1 MTQAKPFSRN
11 AKKAKGKGNTWQENL
26 FIAFC
31 LIIPIVFFLVFYV
44 YVNFDSFLMAFQ
56 IPSGGKIAWGWD
68 NFKWVFDR
76 IVKGSTSDVDN
87 LQVAFR
93 NTFLTFG
100 VQIILFFVGLLV
112 SYIIY
117 KQLLGYKIFRVLF
130 YLPSIISSVVT
141 SFFYAELMSYGGF
154 ADFLTNLFHLDY
166 ALKSPLQDSNFANL
180 MVLMNYFWLGIP
192 SNLILWGGAF
202 SRIPTSV
209 LESARIDG
217 CGWVRELFQIILPII
232 WPTFVMLITTN
243 LAGIFGA
250 TGAVFLLTGGKYGT
264 QTVSNWLYM
273 KVQSAG
279 TDTDL
284 MLYRAS
290 ALGLM
295 LTLVS
300 CAIAILTRYFLSRRV
315 KEVEF

>member
-1 MTQAKPFSRN
+1 R
-11 AKKAKGKGNTWQENL
+11 
-26 FIAFC
+26 
-31 LIIPIVFFLVFYV
+31 
-44 YVNFDSFLMAFQ
+44 
-56 IPSGGKIAWGWD
+56 
-68 NFKWVFDR
+68 
-76 IVKGSTSDVDN
+76 
-87 LQVAFR
+87 
-93 NTFLTFG
+93 
-100 VQIILFFVGLLV
+100 
-112 SYIIY
+112 
-117 KQLLGYKIFRVLF
+117 
-130 YLPSIISSVVT
+130 
-141 SFFYAELMSYGGF
+141 
-154 ADFLTNLFHLDY
+154 
-166 ALKSPLQDSNFANL
+166 
-180 MVLMNYFWLGIP
+180 
-192 SNLILWGGAF
+192 GAF

-300 CAIAILTRYFLSRRV
+300 CAIALLTRYFLSRRV